1 LERSESDYPKRWK
14 GLGRVNLSFIDWL
27 IVLAALGGMIYSV
40 SMTKGLMKSVTD
52 FLSAGRTAGRY
63 VLSIS
68 SGVAGLGAISIVMF
82 LEMGYVA
89 GFSLSW
95 WGLSQGIIILAITM
109 SGWVIYRFRS
119 TRSLT
124 LAQFFEKRYSRN
136 FRIFAGIVAFFAGII
151 NFGIFPAVGAQFF
164 INYCGLPDSFMGIP
178 VYPLVMIL
186 LLGVALYF
194 VYTGGQ
200 IAVIIADFFQ
210 GVFVTFV
217 LFAIALYLFFTIGW
231 DQVSESL
238 EQTPIALAREQLADL
253 RAEDSFQ
260 QLSDAEQNKKIFE
273 INEKYENSSRIN
285 PFKTSHVEDF
295 NFWYFLIGIIGVMYG
310 TLGWQGSQGY
320 NSSAKSAHE
329 AKMGSVLAGFRGL
342 PQGLFMFIVPVLIYV
357 LMNHPDYQSVA
368 DSVTSSL
375 DSLSTDTLKSQMRA
389 PFVLSEI
396 LPVGLLGAFAAL
408 MLAAFISTHDTYLH
422 SWGSIFIQD
431 VVMPFRDKP
440 FDKDTHLKVL
450 RYSIFGVAV
459 FIFLF
464 SLLFSQSQKIALYFA
479 VTAAIFSGGCGAV
492 IIGGLYWDRGTTAAA
507 WTAMIVGAV
516 IGVGGTLVKQVS
528 GAWLADLSSFATI
541 KTIVLFLQDING
553 QEYWGIGMAAS
564 SLSYVS
570 VSLLGPGT
578 RINMDKLLNRGKYS
592 IQGEVKVVN
601 QEPDFGWKIFGMGK
615 EFTKTDKLIYIVN
628 YVWTGMWTLVF
639 IFGTVYNLSNP
650 VSNSSWMTYWKYYIY
665 INIAVCS
672 VIIVWFTLGGISDL
686 RHMIKSLKTENRDHG
701 DDGWVDRVGEEE

>member
-1 LERSESDYPKRWK
+1 M
-14 GLGRVNLSFIDWL
+14 NLTFIDWL
-27 IVLAALGGMIYSV
+27 IVTLVLAGMIYSV

-63 VLSIS
+63 VLSVS

-82 LEMGYVA
+82 MEMGFVA
-89 GFSLSW
+89 GFALSW

-109 SGWVIYRFRS
+109 SGWVIYRFRM

-164 INYCGLPDSFMGIP
+164 INYCGLPESFLGIP
-178 VYPLVMIL
+178 MYPLVMIL
-186 LLGVALYF
+186 LLSIALYF

-210 GVFVTFV
+210 GVFVTVV
-217 LFAIALYLFFTIGW
+217 LFGIALFLFFSVSW
-231 DQVSESL
+231 NQVTESL
-238 EQTPIALAREQLADL
+238 EQTPLKLAREEIADL
-253 RAEDSFQ
+253 RLEDSFQ
-260 QLSDAEQNKKIFE
+260 DLTEDEQNKKIFD
-273 INEKYENSSRIN
+273 INNKYENSSRIN

-342 PQGLFMFIVPVLIYV
+342 PQGLFMFLVPVLVYV
-357 LMNHPDYQSVA
+357 FMNHPDYQSVA
-368 DSVTSSL
+368 DSVNSSL
-375 DSLSTDTLKSQMRA
+375 AGLSTDTLRSQMRA
-389 PFVLSEI
+389 PFVLSEV

-431 VVMPFRDKP
+431 VIMPFRDKP
-440 FDKDTHLKVL
+440 FDKDTHIKVL

-507 WTAMIVGAV
+507 WTAMVVGAV
-516 IGVGGTLVKQVS
+516 IGVGGTLVKQIS
-528 GAWLADLSSFATI
+528 SEWLADPASYQTMKSVL
-541 KTIVLFLQDING
+541 LFLQSING

-564 SLSYVS
+564 SLSYVT
-570 VSLLGPGT
+570 VSLVGPEKKM
-578 RINMDKLLNRGKYS
+578 NMDKLLNRGKYS
-592 IQGEVKVVN
+592 IEGEVTVVN
-601 QEPDFGWKIFGMGK
+601 VEPDFGWKVFGMGR
-615 EFTKTDKLIYIVN
+615 EFTKTDKIIYIVN
-628 YVWTGMWTLVF
+628 YAWTGMWTIVF
-639 IFGTVYNLSNP
+639 IIGTIYNLSNP
-650 VSNSSWMTYWKYYIY
+650 VSNSSWMAYWKYYIY
-665 INIAVCS
+665 INIVVCA
-672 VIIVWFTLGGISDL
+672 VIIVWFTLGGFSDL
-686 RHMIKSLKTENRDHG
+686 RHMIKSLKSEDRDHG
-701 DDGWVDRVGEEE
+701 DDGWVGNLEEEE

>member
-1 LERSESDYPKRWK
+1 
-14 GLGRVNLSFIDWL
+14 VNLSFIDWL

-40 SMTKGLMKSVTD
+40 NMTKGLMKSVTD

-63 VLSIS
+63 VISVS

-119 TRSLT
+119 TRCLT

-217 LFAIALYLFFTIGW
+217 LFGIALYLFFTIGW

-238 EQTPIALAREQLADL
+238 EQTPITLAREQIADL
-253 RAEDSFQ
+253 RADDSFQ
-260 QLSDAEQNKKIFE
+260 GLSDAEQNKKIFE
-273 INEKYENSSRIN
+273 INENYENSSRIN

-357 LMNHPDYQSVA
+357 LMTHPDYQSVA

-375 DSLSTDTLKSQMRA
+375 DKLSTDTLRSQMRA

-431 VVMPFRDKP
+431 VVMPFREKP
-440 FDKDTHLKVL
+440 FDKETHLKVL
-450 RYSIFGVAV
+450 RYSIFGVAI

-507 WTAMIVGAV
+507 WTAMIVGAI

-528 GAWLADLSSFATI
+528 GEWLADPSSFATI
-541 KTIVLFLQDING
+541 KSIILFLQDING

-570 VSLLGPGT
+570 VSLAGNGT
-578 RINMDKLLNRGKYS
+578 RVNMDRLLNRGKYS
-592 IQGEVKVVN
+592 IKGEMKVVN
-601 QEPDFGWKIFGMGK
+601 QEPDLGWKIFGMGK
-615 EFTKTDKLIYIVN
+615 EFTKTDKLIYIIN

-639 IFGTVYNLSNP
+639 IIGTAYNLSNP
-650 VSNSSWMTYWKYYIY
+650 VSNSSWMVYWKYYIY
-665 INIAVCS
+665 INIAVS
-672 VIIVWFTLGGISDL
+672 AVIIVWFTVGGFSDL
-686 RHMIKSLKTENRDHG
+686 RDMIKSLQSENRDHG
-701 DDGWVDRVGEEE
+701 DDGWVDNTGEEE

>member
-1 LERSESDYPKRWK
+1 M
-14 GLGRVNLSFIDWL
+14 NLSFIDWL
-27 IVLAALGGMIYSV
+27 IVAIALGCMIYSV

-63 VLSIS
+63 VLSVS

-119 TRSLT
+119 TRCLT

-136 FRIFAGIVAFFAGII
+136 FRIFAGIVAFTAGII

-164 INYCGLPDSFMGIP
+164 INYCGLPESFIGIP
-178 VYPLVMIL
+178 MYPLVMFVL
-186 LLGVALYF
+186 LSTALYF

-210 GVFVTFV
+210 GIFVTIV
-217 LFAIALYLFFTIGW
+217 LFIATMYLFFTIGW
-231 DQVSESL
+231 EQVSESL
-238 EQTPIALAREQLADL
+238 EQTPIKLAREEVQGLQQ
-253 RAEDSFQ
+253 ESSFQ
-260 QLSDAEQNKKIFE
+260 MLPQTEKDTKIAG

-285 PFKTSHVEDF
+285 PFKTSQVEDF
-295 NFWYFLIGIIGVMYG
+295 NFWYYLIGIIGIMYG
-310 TLGWQGSQGY
+310 TLGWQGAQGY

-342 PQGLFMFIVPVLIYV
+342 PQGLFMFLVPVLVYV
-357 LMNHPDYQSVA
+357 LMNHPDYQAVA
-368 DSVTSSL
+368 DAVNSSL
-375 DSLSTDTLKSQMRA
+375 DKISTDTLRTQLRA
-389 PFVLSEI
+389 PFLLSEI

-431 VVMPFRDKP
+431 VIMPFRGKP
-440 FDKDTHLKVL
+440 FDKETHLRVL

-464 SLLFSQSQKIALYFA
+464 SLLFSQNQKIALYFA
-479 VTAAIFSGGCGAV
+479 LTAAIFSGGCGAV
-492 IIGGLYWDRGTTAAA
+492 IIGGLYWERGTTAAA
-507 WTAMIVGAV
+507 WTAMIIGAF

-528 GAWLADLSSFATI
+528 VDWLSDVSSLTTV
-541 KTIVLFLQDING
+541 KTILLYLRDING
-553 QEYWGIGMAAS
+553 QEYWGIGMAS
-564 SLSYVS
+564 SSISYIF
-570 VSLLGPGT
+570 VSLVGNRST
-578 RINMDKLLNRGKYS
+578 IDMDKLLNRGRYS
-592 IQGEVKVVN
+592 IKGEMAVVN
-601 QEPDFGWKIFGMGK
+601 KEPELGWKIFGMGA
-615 EFTKTDKLIYIVN
+615 EFTKSDKLIYILN
-628 YVWTGMWTLVF
+628 YVWTGMWTLIF
-639 IFGTVYNLSNP
+639 IIGTVYNLSNP
-650 VSNSSWMTYWKYYIY
+650 VSDSSWMKYWEYYIY
-665 INIAVCS
+665 LNMVASII
-672 VIIVWFTLGGISDL
+672 IIVWFTVGGISDL
-686 RHMIKSLKTENRDHG
+686 KHMISSLQSDRRDHG
-701 DDGWVDRVGEEE
+701 DDGWVHNEG

>member
-1 LERSESDYPKRWK
+1 M
-14 GLGRVNLSFIDWL
+14 NLSFIDWL

-63 VLSIS
+63 VISVS

-82 LEMGYVA
+82 LEMGFVA

-119 TRSLT
+119 TRCLT

-217 LFAIALYLFFTIGW
+217 LFGIALYLFFTIGW

-238 EQTPIALAREQLADL
+238 EQTPITIAREQIEGL
-253 RAEDSFQ
+253 RADDSFQ
-260 QLSDAEQNKKIFE
+260 ELSETEQNKKIFE

-357 LMNHPDYQSVA
+357 LMNHPDYQAVA
-368 DSVTSSL
+368 DSVASSL
-375 DSLSTDTLKSQMRA
+375 DKLSTDTLRSQMRA
-389 PFVLSEI
+389 PFVLSEV

-431 VVMPFRDKP
+431 VIMPFRKKP
-440 FDKDTHLKVL
+440 FDKETHLKVL
-450 RYSIFGVAV
+450 RYSIFGVAI

-507 WTAMIVGAV
+507 WTAMIVGAI

-528 GAWLADLSSFATI
+528 GDWLADPSSFAAI
-541 KTIVLFLQDING
+541 KSIILSLQNING

-570 VSLLGPGT
+570 VSLAGTGT
-578 RINMDKLLNRGKYS
+578 RANMDRLLNRGKYS
-592 IQGEVKVVN
+592 IKGEMKVVN
-601 QEPDFGWKIFGMGK
+601 QEPDLGWKMFGMGK
-615 EFTKTDKLIYIVN
+615 EFTKTDKLIYILN

>member
-1 LERSESDYPKRWK
+1 
-14 GLGRVNLSFIDWL
+14 VNLTFIDWL
-27 IVLAALGGMIYSV
+27 IVALVLGGMIYSV
-40 SMTKGLMKSVTD
+40 RMTKGLMKSVTD

-63 VLSIS
+63 VLSVS
-68 SGVAGLGAISIVMF
+68 SGIAGLGAISIVMF
-82 LEMGYVA
+82 MEMGFVA
-89 GFSLSW
+89 GFALSW

-109 SGWVIYRFRS
+109 SGWVIYRFRM

-136 FRIFAGIVAFFAGII
+136 FRIFAGIIAFFAGIL

-164 INYCGLPDSFMGIP
+164 INYCGLPESFLGIP
-178 VYPLVMIL
+178 IYPLVMIL
-186 LLGVALYF
+186 LLGIALYF

-210 GVFVTFV
+210 GVFVTLV
-217 LFAIALYLFFTIGW
+217 LFGIALFLFYNVSW

-238 EQTPIALAREQLADL
+238 EQTPLKLARQEIADL
-253 RAEDSFQ
+253 QLEESFL
-260 QLSDAEQNKKIFE
+260 QLSEDEQNKKIFD
-273 INEKYENSSRIN
+273 INNKYENSSRIN

-342 PQGLFMFIVPVLIYV
+342 PQGLFMFLVPVLVYV
-357 LMNHPDYQSVA
+357 FMNHPDYQAVA
-368 DSVTSSL
+368 DSVNSSL
-375 DSLSTDTLKSQMRA
+375 SGLSTDTLRSQMRA
-389 PFVLSEI
+389 PFVLSEV

-431 VVMPFRDKP
+431 VIMPFRDKP
-440 FDKDTHLKVL
+440 FDKDTHIKVL
-450 RYSIFGVAV
+450 RFSIFGVAV
-459 FIFLF
+459 FIFFF

-516 IGVGGTLVKQVS
+516 IGVGGTLVKQIS
-528 GAWLADLSSFATI
+528 SAWLADPTSYQAMKS
-541 KTIVLFLQDING
+541 VLLFFQGING

-564 SLSYVS
+564 SMSYVT
-570 VSLLGPGT
+570 VSLAGSGKKM
-578 RINMDKLLNRGKYS
+578 NMDKLLNRGKYS
-592 IQGEVKVVN
+592 IEGEVKVVN
-601 QEPDFGWKIFGMGK
+601 VEPDFGWKIFGMGK

-628 YVWTGMWTLVF
+628 YAWTGMWTLVF
-639 IFGTVYNLSNP
+639 IIGTIYNLSNP
-650 VSNSSWMTYWKYYIY
+650 VSNTSWMAYWKYYIY
-665 INIAVCS
+665 INIIVCS
-672 VIIVWFTLGGISDL
+672 VIIVWFTLGGFSDL
-686 RHMIKSLKTENRDHG
+686 RHMIKSLKSEDRDHG
-701 DDGWVDRVGEEE
+701 DDGWVGSYEEKE

>member
-1 LERSESDYPKRWK
+1 
-14 GLGRVNLSFIDWL
+14 
-27 IVLAALGGMIYSV
+27 VLAGMIYSV

-63 VLSIS
+63 VLSVS

-82 LEMGYVA
+82 MEMGFVA
-89 GFSLSW
+89 GFALSW

-109 SGWVIYRFRS
+109 SGWVIYRFRM

-136 FRIFAGIVAFFAGII
+136 FRIFAGIIAFFAGII

-164 INYCGLPDSFMGIP
+164 INYCGLPESFLGIP
-178 VYPLVMIL
+178 MYPLVMIL

-210 GVFVTFV
+210 GVFVTLV
-217 LFAIALYLFFTIGW
+217 LFGIALFLFFNVSW
-231 DQVSESL
+231 DQVTESL
-238 EQTPIALAREQLADL
+238 EQTPLKLAREEIADL
-253 RAEDSFQ
+253 RLEDSFEA
-260 QLSDAEQNKKIFE
+260 LTEDEQNKKIFD
-273 INEKYENSSRIN
+273 INNKYENSSRIN

-342 PQGLFMFIVPVLIYV
+342 PQGLFMFLVPVLVYV
-357 LMNHPDYQSVA
+357 FMNHPDYQSVA
-368 DSVTSSL
+368 DSVNSSL
-375 DSLSTDTLKSQMRA
+375 AGLSTDTLRSQMRA
-389 PFVLSEI
+389 PFVLSEV

-431 VVMPFRDKP
+431 VIMPFREKP
-440 FDKDTHLKVL
+440 FDKDTHIKVL
-450 RYSIFGVAV
+450 RYSIFGVAI

-507 WTAMIVGAV
+507 WTAMVVGAV

-528 GAWLADLSSFATI
+528 SDWLADPASYQTMKSIL
-541 KTIVLFLQDING
+541 LFLQNING

-564 SLSYVS
+564 SLSYVT
-570 VSLLGPGT
+570 VSLAGPEK
-578 RINMDKLLNRGKYS
+578 RMNMDKLLNRGKYS
-592 IQGEVKVVN
+592 IDGEVKVVN
-601 QEPDFGWKIFGMGK
+601 EEPDLGWKIFGMGK

-628 YVWTGMWTLVF
+628 YAWTGMWTIVF
-639 IFGTVYNLSNP
+639 IVGTIYNLSNP
-650 VSNSSWMTYWKYYIY
+650 VSNSSWMAYWKYYIY
-665 INIAVCS
+665 INIVVCA
-672 VIIVWFTLGGISDL
+672 VIIVWFTLGGFSDL
-686 RHMIKSLKTENRDHG
+686 RQMIKSLKSERRDHG
-701 DDGWVDRVGEEE
+701 DDGWVDNMEEEE

>member
-1 LERSESDYPKRWK
+1 
-14 GLGRVNLSFIDWL
+14 VNLSFIDWL
-27 IVLAALGGMIYSV
+27 IVALVLAGMIYSV

-63 VLSIS
+63 VLSVS

-82 LEMGYVA
+82 MEMGFVA
-89 GFSLSW
+89 GFALSW

-109 SGWVIYRFRS
+109 SGWVIYRFRM

-164 INYCGLPDSFMGIP
+164 INYCGLPESFLGIP
-178 VYPLVMIL
+178 MYPLVMIL

-210 GVFVTFV
+210 GVFVTLV
-217 LFAIALYLFFTIGW
+217 LFGIALFLFFNVSW
-231 DQVSESL
+231 DQVTESL
-238 EQTPIALAREQLADL
+238 EQTPLKLAREEIADL
-253 RAEDSFQ
+253 RLEDSFEA
-260 QLSDAEQNKKIFE
+260 LTEDEQNKKIFD
-273 INEKYENSSRIN
+273 INNKYENSSRIN

-342 PQGLFMFIVPVLIYV
+342 PQGLFMFLVPVLVYV
-357 LMNHPDYQSVA
+357 FMNHPDYQSVA
-368 DSVTSSL
+368 DSVNSSL
-375 DSLSTDTLKSQMRA
+375 AGLSTDTLRSQMRA
-389 PFVLSEI
+389 PFVLSEV

-431 VVMPFRDKP
+431 VIMPFREKP
-440 FDKDTHLKVL
+440 FDKDTHIKVL
-450 RYSIFGVAV
+450 RYSIFGVAI

-528 GAWLADLSSFATI
+528 SDWLADPASYQTMKSIL
-541 KTIVLFLQDING
+541 LFLQNING

-564 SLSYVS
+564 SLSYVT
-570 VSLLGPGT
+570 VSLAGPEK
-578 RINMDKLLNRGKYS
+578 RMNMDKLLNRGKYS
-592 IQGEVKVVN
+592 IDGEVKVVN
-601 QEPDFGWKIFGMGK
+601 EEPDLGWKIFGMGK

-628 YVWTGMWTLVF
+628 YAWTGMWTIVF
-639 IFGTVYNLSNP
+639 IVGTIYNLSNP
-650 VSNSSWMTYWKYYIY
+650 VSNSSWMAYWKYYIY
-665 INIAVCS
+665 INIVVCA
-672 VIIVWFTLGGISDL
+672 VIIVWFTLGGFSDL
-686 RHMIKSLKTENRDHG
+686 RQMIKSLKSERRDHG
-701 DDGWVDRVGEEE
+701 DDGWVDNMEEEE

>member
-1 LERSESDYPKRWK
+1 MEWSKDYHPKRWK

-27 IVLAALGGMIYSV
+27 IVALVLAGMIYSV

-63 VLSIS
+63 VLSVS

-82 LEMGYVA
+82 MEMGFVA
-89 GFSLSW
+89 GFALSW

-109 SGWVIYRFRS
+109 SGWVIYRFRM

-164 INYCGLPDSFMGIP
+164 INYCGLPESFLGIP
-178 VYPLVMIL
+178 MYPLVMIL

-210 GVFVTFV
+210 GVFVTLV
-217 LFAIALYLFFTIGW
+217 LFGIALFLFFNVSW
-231 DQVSESL
+231 DQVTESL
-238 EQTPIALAREQLADL
+238 EQTPLKLAREEIADL
-253 RAEDSFQ
+253 RLEDSFEA
-260 QLSDAEQNKKIFE
+260 LTEDEQNKKIFD
-273 INEKYENSSRIN
+273 INNKYENSSRIN

-342 PQGLFMFIVPVLIYV
+342 PQGLFMFLVPVLVYV
-357 LMNHPDYQSVA
+357 FMNHPDYQSVA
-368 DSVTSSL
+368 DSVNSSL
-375 DSLSTDTLKSQMRA
+375 AGLSTDTLRSQMRA
-389 PFVLSEI
+389 PFVLSEV

-431 VVMPFRDKP
+431 VIMPFREKP
-440 FDKDTHLKVL
+440 FDKDTHIKVL

-507 WTAMIVGAV
+507 WTAMVVGAV

-528 GAWLADLSSFATI
+528 SDWLADPASYQTMKSIL
-541 KTIVLFLQDING
+541 LFLQNING

-564 SLSYVS
+564 SLSYVT
-570 VSLLGPGT
+570 VSLAGPEK
-578 RINMDKLLNRGKYS
+578 RMNMDKLLNRGKYS
-592 IQGEVKVVN
+592 IDGEVKVVN
-601 QEPDFGWKIFGMGK
+601 EEPDLGWKIFGMGK

-628 YVWTGMWTLVF
+628 YAWTGMWTIVF
-639 IFGTVYNLSNP
+639 IVGTIYNLSNP
-650 VSNSSWMTYWKYYIY
+650 VSNSSWMAYWKYYIY
-665 INIAVCS
+665 INIVVCA
-672 VIIVWFTLGGISDL
+672 VIIVWFTLGGFSDL
-686 RHMIKSLKTENRDHG
+686 RQMIKSLKSERRDHG
-701 DDGWVDRVGEEE
+701 DDGWVDNMEEEE

>member
-1 LERSESDYPKRWK
+1 
-14 GLGRVNLSFIDWL
+14 
-27 IVLAALGGMIYSV
+27 MIYSV

-63 VLSIS
+63 VISVS

-82 LEMGYVA
+82 LEMGFVA

-119 TRSLT
+119 TRCLT

-217 LFAIALYLFFTIGW
+217 LFGIALYLFFTIGW

-238 EQTPIALAREQLADL
+238 EQTPITLAREQIADL
-253 RAEDSFQ
+253 RTDDSFQ
-260 QLSDAEQNKKIFE
+260 GLSDAEQNKKIFE
-273 INEKYENSSRIN
+273 INENYENSSRIN

-357 LMNHPDYQSVA
+357 LMTHPDYQSVA
-368 DSVTSSL
+368 DSVASSL
-375 DSLSTDTLKSQMRA
+375 DNLSTDTLRSQMRA

-431 VVMPFRDKP
+431 VIMPFRKKP
-440 FDKDTHLKVL
+440 FDKETHLKVL

-507 WTAMIVGAV
+507 WTAMIVGAI

-528 GAWLADLSSFATI
+528 GDWLADPSSFAAI
-541 KTIVLFLQDING
+541 KSIILSLQDING

-570 VSLLGPGT
+570 VSLAGNGT
-578 RINMDKLLNRGKYS
+578 RVNMDRLLNRGKYS
-592 IQGEVKVVN
+592 IEGEMKVVN
-601 QEPDFGWKIFGMGK
+601 QEPDLGWKIFGMGK
-615 EFTKTDKLIYIVN
+615 EFTKTDKLIYIIN

-639 IFGTVYNLSNP
+639 IIGTAYNLSNP
-650 VSNSSWMTYWKYYIY
+650 VSNSSWMVYWKYYIY
-665 INIAVCS
+665 INIAVS
-672 VIIVWFTLGGISDL
+672 AVIIVWFTVGGFSDL
-686 RHMIKSLKTENRDHG
+686 RDMIKSLQSENRDHG
-701 DDGWVDRVGEEE
+701 DDGWVDNTGEEE